1 MYMYICIYI
10 AHMRRDSA
18 NKNTEFSQLVSA
30 ISCPQE
36 QRLFINIY
44 PCLQI

>member
-1 MYMYICIYI
+1 
-10 AHMRRDSA
+10 MRRDSA
-18 NKNTEFSQLVSA
+18 NKNTKFSQLVSA